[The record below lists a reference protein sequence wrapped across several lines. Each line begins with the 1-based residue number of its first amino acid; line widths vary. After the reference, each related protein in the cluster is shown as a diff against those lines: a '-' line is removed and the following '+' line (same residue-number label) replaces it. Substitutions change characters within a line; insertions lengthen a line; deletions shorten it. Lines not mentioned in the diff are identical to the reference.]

1 MSDGAKI
8 LLGALAGAAAGIVT
22 GVLLAPA
29 SGKDTRDRICEK
41 TEELLESFK
50 ELLHTKEAEKK
61 KEESGK

>member
-1 MSDGAKI
+1 MSNGVKI

-29 SGKDTRDRICEK
+29 SGKDTRDKICEK

-61 KEESGK
+61 KTESGK